1 MTDSH
6 RPRVLVLTHRV
17 PFPPDKGDRIRT
29 YHILKWLSGKADV
42 HLACLADEPVDP
54 SIIAGLN
61 GLCERSE
68 IVPHQGLGRWSRALR
83 SFAGGGTVSE
93 GVFDSPVLRRLLTR
107 WTQSYHYDTVF
118 ASASSLIPYL
128 RRGPLCHIPSV
139 IDLVDVD
146 SQKWLDYAGNGLRP
160 IDWVYRAEGRRLREV
175 ERKIADWASAITFVS
190 EAEASL
196 YRESCGLDVGPIH
209 AVSNGVDFD
218 YYHPD
223 ITPPGAS
230 ESPDGCVFVGA
241 LDYRPNV
248 DGAVWFCREV
258 WPEIRRRVPEA
269 TLTLVGRRPV
279 AAVQRLAIDC
289 PGVNL
294 VGQVP
299 DVRPFVAKAALAVV
313 PLRLARGVQNKVLE
327 ALAMRKAV
335 ISSPQAVAG
344 VKAVAGR
351 DLLVASSPEEWADA
365 VSGLLA
371 DPVRRAEL
379 GHAGR
384 YYVEENHCWE
394 TCLNPFG
401 RLFGFDEE
409 RVASMASSGA

>member
-1 MTDSH
+1 MTDPR

-29 YHILKWLSGKADV
+29 YHILKWLSSRALIDLV
-42 HLACLADEPVDP
+42 CLADEPVDEP
-54 SIIAGLN
+54 TLAGLN
-61 GLCERSE
+61 GLCNRFEV
-68 IVPHQGLGRWSRALR
+68 IPHQGLGRWARALW
-83 SFAGGGTVSE
+83 SFARGGTVSE
-93 GVFDSPVLRRLLTR
+93 GVFDSPALRSLINRWAKTHDYDAVL
-107 WTQSYHYDTVF
+107 
-118 ASASSLIPYL
+118 ASASSLVPYL
-128 RRGPLCHIPSV
+128 RQGPLREIPAV

-146 SQKWLDYAGNGLRP
+146 SQKWLDYAGKGLKP
-160 IDWVYRAEGRRLREV
+160 MDWVYRAEGRRLRRV
-175 ERKIADWASAITFVS
+175 EREIAGWARALTLVS
-190 EAEASL
+190 EAETSL
-196 YRESCGLDVGPIH
+196 YRESCGVEVGPVH
-209 AVSNGVDFD
+209 AISNGVDFH

-223 ITPPGAS
+223 AASSS
-230 ESPDGCVFVGA
+230 ESDSSKNCVFVGA

-258 WPEIRRRVPEA
+258 WQEIRRRVPEA
-269 TLTLVGRRPV
+269 TLSLVGRRPV
-279 AAVQRLAIDC
+279 PAVQRLATEC
-289 PGVNL
+289 PGVVL

-344 VKAVAGR
+344 VKAVRGR
-351 DLLVASSPEEWADA
+351 DLLVASSPEEWAES
-365 VSGLLA
+365 VSGLLGN
-371 DPVRRAEL
+371 PVRRTEL

-384 YYVEENHCWE
+384 RYVEENHCWE

-401 RLFGFDEE
+401 PLFGFQEE
-409 RVASMASSGA
+409 PVEALSTSGA